1 MSAFAKAVTK
11 SRQPTK
17 EFLYEL
23 RLGRLNCCVV
33 GDGSV
38 GIRGERDLC
47 IRKGLISKLDRWGN
61 MVSIAEMRRSWGY
74 RIGWIDPHGSILTGR
89 CWHSATARDIPLTF
103 YNLLWVITHWKILCI
118 LPCFTSSSYLHL
130 ALRVALLCT
139 FSLCHNLRTSGKTE
153 EEEVRILEK
162 GDYFGEQALLKEE
175 CRSANVIALPP
186 GVECLT
192 LGRE

>member
-61 MVSIAEMRRSWGY
+61 MVSIAEMRRSGATEL
-74 RIGWIDPHGSILTGR
+74 DGSILTEAF
-89 CWHSATARDIPLTF
+89 SPVVVDIAPPLETSHWRFTIF
-103 YNLLWVITHWKILCI
+103 YELSRTERFSVYFLVSHPHLICIWLYELLFFALFPCVITYALQARRKKKKLEFWRKATTLGNKLCWKKNAEV
-118 LPCFTSSSYLHL
+118 PTS
-130 ALRVALLCT
+130 LLCHQV
-139 FSLCHNLRTSGKTE
+139 S
-153 EEEVRILEK
+153 
-162 GDYFGEQALLKEE
+162 
-175 CRSANVIALPP
+175 SA
-186 GVECLT
+186 
-192 LGRE
+192 